1 MGSNNIFGQFSQEAI
16 IFRTLVLWCVVK
28 DYLVVILGGME
39 FDFGS
44 KVMRNNVWFQIIS
57 FLAF

>member
-1 MGSNNIFGQFSQEAI
+1 MVT
-16 IFRTLVLWCVVK
+16 FRTLLPWCVSK
-28 DYLVVILGGME
+28 GPFVVILGGME